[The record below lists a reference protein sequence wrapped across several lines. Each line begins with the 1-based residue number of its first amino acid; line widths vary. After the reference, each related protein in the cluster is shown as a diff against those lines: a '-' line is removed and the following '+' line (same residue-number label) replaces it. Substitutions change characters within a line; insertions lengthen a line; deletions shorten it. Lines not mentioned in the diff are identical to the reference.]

1 MAFIKL
7 ILQFVVLL
15 GLIGFI
21 TYIGENEKERFFILG
36 NYEGFR
42 KFKFFRVYNRAAY
55 VALWFL
61 ATVILF
67 EHNGSLIWRILQFIL
82 FIFGIFACIQT
93 SILEHEDWLKKQKQK
108 NQNKISNL
116 DKDNSHKTFAE
127 IWDDSDEKTREILK
141 KKLIDSSFNS
151 AITEDDIKKYAIYQG
166 YTPIYIGGKL
176 FFVEND
182 SHNNHDDNSDDSDPF
197 EDLDNYAIDEY
208 LMKEAELGN
217 TAAFA
222 IKAERD
228 RKRAERNI

>member
-82 FIFGIFACIQT
+82 FIFGIFACIQK
-93 SILEHEDWLKKQKQK
+93 SK
-108 NQNKISNL
+108 
-116 DKDNSHKTFAE
+116 
-127 IWDDSDEKTREILK
+127 
-141 KKLIDSSFNS
+141 
-151 AITEDDIKKYAIYQG
+151 
-166 YTPIYIGGKL
+166 
-176 FFVEND
+176 
-182 SHNNHDDNSDDSDPF
+182 
-197 EDLDNYAIDEY
+197 
-208 LMKEAELGN
+208 
-217 TAAFA
+217 
-222 IKAERD
+222 
-228 RKRAERNI
+228 